1 MRRRLL
7 GIVVLAAVVAVLLAS
22 APGAVAQGPVT
33 GILTGPNALGPG
45 AIGVFFLNVSGGP
58 ASEAPGNVSVS
69 AYITGSDV
77 TGGAPLQATPHRQT
91 TNGTGPFMFNITAP
105 QKEQVITVVAEI
117 TSAAGSRAETA
128 TVSTRVTV
136 IVPIVFTATFRNAG
150 GAAAVDVPVKFF
162 IDGRI
167 AGATNISRIDPA
179 TSGTAKL
186 TYLPVGLTPGTHTV
200 RAEADL
206 NRNGVIEPEKGEVA
220 VFDVFYKKDFELTW
234 PWAILIMLIT
244 VSLSFLVIRSRRRR
258 R

>member
-7 GIVVLAAVVAVLLAS
+7 GIVVLAAVVAVLLPS
-22 APGAVAQGPVT
+22 APHVVAQGPVT

>member
-22 APGAVAQGPVT
+22 APGAVAQGPIT

-220 VFDVFYKKDFELTW
+220 AFDVFYKKDFELTW
-234 PWAILIMLIT
+234 PWAILIMSIT

>member
-1 MRRRLL
+1 
-7 GIVVLAAVVAVLLAS
+7 
-22 APGAVAQGPVT
+22 
-33 GILTGPNALGPG
+33 
-45 AIGVFFLNVSGGP
+45 
-58 ASEAPGNVSVS
+58 
-69 AYITGSDV
+69 
-77 TGGAPLQATPHRQT
+77 
-91 TNGTGPFMFNITAP
+91 TGPFMFNITAP